1 MEPASDSTNPRVA
14 ASGACDTSAAAGAHR
29 RAVLVGFA
37 NAIAATIIAA
47 MQPIAIRYGA
57 THIDPLLFC
66 AASVAIAAACVAA
79 TMARSGELAAMT
91 RWRYAPRLFAMSMA
105 GTVATTLALIH
116 GLEKIGAV
124 AAVILLESEPI
135 YSLLLST
142 IFLRERP
149 SPRQLIATAIILAGI
164 GSVFGAQGAFHP
176 LYAAALVFI
185 TPLFWQISHV
195 ISLGV
200 MPPLTPRCVT
210 GARYIYA
217 AFVLAAI
224 LAIAGRGA
232 IGQLADWRTLAM
244 VGFTGAFVYFLG
256 SLTWY
261 GAISRLSLAW
271 TTAFVIP
278 GVPIL
283 SLIFAIIFLGE
294 HPSAREATGVAIA
307 VAGVIALVAGADA
320 RRAAVEGERAE
331 AVHQPLS

>member
-1 MEPASDSTNPRVA
+1 MESASEPASPLIA
-14 ASGACDTSAAAGAHR
+14 ANRAPMSAPGPGAHR
-29 RAVLVGFA
+29 RVVAIGFA

-47 MQPIAIRYGA
+47 MQPVAMRYGA

-66 AASVAIAAACVAA
+66 AASVMVAA
-79 TMARSGELAAMT
+79 GCAGGMMARSGELAAMT
-91 RWRYAPRLFAMSMA
+91 RWRHMPRLFAMSMA

-116 GLEKIGAV
+116 GLEKINAV

-142 IFLRERP
+142 VFLRERP
-149 SPRQLIATAIILAGI
+149 SARQLIATAVILAGI
-164 GSVFGAQGAFHP
+164 GSVFGAHGAFHP
-176 LYAAALVFI
+176 LSAAALIFI

-217 AFVLAAI
+217 AFVLAAT
-224 LAIAGRGA
+224 LAVADRGA
-232 IGQLADWRTLAM
+232 FGQLADARTLAM
-244 VGFTGAFVYFLG
+244 VGFTGAFIYFLG

-283 SLIFAIIFLGE
+283 SLIFAVIFLGE
-294 HPSAREATGVAIA
+294 HPSAREALGVAIA
-307 VAGVIALVAGADA
+307 IAGVITLVAGSDA
-320 RRAAVEGERAE
+320 RRAAIEGEQAE

>member
-1 MEPASDSTNPRVA
+1 MEPASDSMKPATEVA
-14 ASGACDTSAAAGAHR
+14 ASSASAHR
-29 RAVLVGFA
+29 RVVAIGFA

-47 MQPIAIRYGA
+47 MQPVAMRYGA

-66 AASVAIAAACVAA
+66 AASVIVAAGCVAA
-79 TMARSGELAAMT
+79 TIARSGELAAMT
-91 RWRYAPRLFAMSMA
+91 RREYMPRLFAMSMA
-105 GTVATTLALIH
+105 GTVATTLALIT
-116 GLEKIGAV
+116 GLEKISAV

-135 YSLLLST
+135 YSLLLAT
-142 IFLRERP
+142 VFLRERP
-149 SPRQLIATAIILAGI
+149 SARQLIATAIILTGI
-164 GSVFGAQGAFHP
+164 GSVFGAHGAFRP
-176 LYAAALVFI
+176 LYAAALIFI
-185 TPLFWQISHV
+185 TPMFWQISHV
-195 ISLGV
+195 ISLRV

-224 LAIAGRGA
+224 LAIGDRGS
-232 IGQLADWRTLAM
+232 IRQLADARTLAM

-294 HPSAREATGVAIA
+294 RPTAREAVGVAIA
-307 VAGVIALVAGADA
+307 IAGVIALVVGADA
-320 RRAAVEGERAE
+320 RRAGAEAEQAE
-331 AVHQPLS
+331 AVHQPLN